1 MTQQEFLTRKAE
13 LTTRMAAKL
22 YALSVRRRDNPVASR
37 ELRSRAGELFAAA
50 RAAAEKASCVVS

>member
-22 YALSVRRRDNPVASR
+22 YTLSVRRQDNLVASR
-37 ELRSRAGELFAAA
+37 ELRSKAGELFAAA
-50 RAAAEKASCVVS
+50 RATTEKASCV